1 VCQDRSRDPANL
13 PDPERYRNINLLL
26 KEAEMTPIEPL
37 LDHKQR
43 KFTLRALKLSSINLA
58 NQLLPLTL
66 RYRDGSVQ
74 LNEYSI
80 GNLEWS
86 DNRVKLRNLA

>member
-1 VCQDRSRDPANL
+1 
-13 PDPERYRNINLLL
+13 
-26 KEAEMTPIEPL
+26 MTPIEPL

-43 KFTLRALKLSSINLA
+43 KFTLRVLKLPSTNLA

-66 RYRDGSVQ
+66 RYGNGSAQ
-74 LNEYSI
+74 PNEYST

-86 DNRVKLRNLA
+86 DYRVKPGNLA